1 MRFRT
6 PRQGS
11 RRAALKPVA
20 DAPIPLIRRTS
31 NTEKGRRMS
40 ARPPGRT
47 WLRAKPAR
55 NNDDTSESIGKLRW
69 ARSLLTRSVGL
80 EKRGKQLHVVLV
92 ERDRGPGARVPTSP
106 LQQMRDELRARLLV
120 HDPATQAIRNLY
132 IVYKELS
139 GVGWPAV
146 EALPHG
152 LTKLAQVEAEM
163 LQTQEPSPLL
173 AAIIERLVAV
183 NAYAA
188 QQIELEAEI
197 PVLVDEE
204 TDRWAVTDIPE
215 VSEAS
220 HEEYE
225 RMERS
230 WIGTEPAEL

>member
-1 MRFRT
+1 
-6 PRQGS
+6 
-11 RRAALKPVA
+11 
-20 DAPIPLIRRTS
+20 
-31 NTEKGRRMS
+31 MS
-40 ARPPGRT
+40 ARPPSLP

-55 NNDDTSESIGKLRW
+55 NDDDAGESAGKLRW

-92 ERDRGPGARVPTSP
+92 ERNRGPGARTSTSP

-132 IVYKELS
+132 VVYKELS
-139 GVGWPAV
+139 GDGWPAV

-152 LTKLAQVEAEM
+152 LMKLAQVEAEI
-163 LQTQEPSPLL
+163 LQTQEPSPVLR
-173 AAIIERLVAV
+173 AIIERLIAV
-183 NAYAA
+183 NAIAA
-188 QQIELEAEI
+188 QRVELEAEL
-197 PVLVDEE
+197 PDLVDEE
-204 TDRWAVTDIPE
+204 TERWAVTDIPE

-220 HEEYE
+220 HEEFE